1 MNVVD
6 AFEADAASAVLNLAR
21 RDDPASSLT
30 ALSPKDV
37 ERVWAA
43 IAPVTGAALNDLK
56 PAMMARQAQEVDP
69 KAVEAIEAALYMLRA
84 VVLLARATIVD
95 KDREAPEVL
104 LDVAVA
110 LHDIV
115 FDLPSCRA
123 SDAIFQSA
131 MELQGAVVELCE
143 VWWLD
148 NRDGGAELVPQAISY
163 MGVRVLH
170 ELAST
175 ADVKRLYTF
184 RSALQVLD
192 YADESVRPL
201 KRLLL
206 HVAIKPLVLRVSEG
220 RKLVAHIFSLHA
232 PFVAELHRAI
242 KTQIPTCR
250 KAQRV
255 AYGEVYFRAWRN
267 ASDDSLELL
276 ERDCL
281 QDLMYHA
288 VHASSTSMASALRQV
303 LGYATEQKRQRGV
316 DGMLLRLWEPILWR
330 ALKAANPLVRR
341 NAATLFFEAFPL
353 QDAALPSVDLD
364 KLLASQFTCLGGLLK
379 DACVAVRVV
388 AVHGTCRILTLYSE
402 LLPAHTAK
410 ELLATLTRDLAH
422 DAAASSVRVAVLD
435 GLKYVLSQSEPSEG
449 ALLLKPYLPVLAP
462 LLDDSCERVRASLVE
477 LLLALVKTKGVG
489 VQWHAFVSPSA
500 ALARLPVER
509 PAMQMRLTRL
519 LLPLYLPS
527 GKPAAQQA
535 KTSRLL
541 RLRGEGARAARCLLT
556 HAPRFVTASAAL
568 KLLRVQV
575 CALLSD
581 ATDATL
587 LLGGDEDEPTDPAKL
602 PARSEALTPAQA
614 ATRLE
619 AIATFVDARAEARAL
634 PAAVASSAEG
644 AEEASEGAHSGAE
657 GTPSLGCLC
666 SVLTEPVMEA
676 LEALAQT
683 TLAGQGA
690 LRRIAA
696 WLPASAVP
704 QMAAECLQKLAAAPA
719 SASPAQLAPLLA
731 CACAWGQHGIL
742 MASLAAALQGPA
754 GSGGAPAGAKRGRH
768 ASVPALSAA
777 LSLRA
782 LWAALATESTRAV
795 LISKQSVALQ
805 KLLPLLAARAATAPS
820 AVTSADEALLAMSC
834 YMQLAWH
841 LAAVA
846 GAAAAEA
853 AANAATAGGGRRR
866 ARGARQTRADKAAED
881 AEVAAAEARRAQAV
895 GCAAVESLVLWT
907 EGGSLGRR
915 LGSLLIEPS
924 PGEARAKT
932 RSRLHEGSEN
942 ALANSPEG
950 ARGGKQGVAA
960 AAEPID
966 ADDAEAA
973 SSGAGMATRQ
983 VVCAWVAEAAALGFL
998 TSTTAEKAA
1007 GFVSRTI
1014 RMSDAAD
1021 AVDAAGAAVASL
1033 LPHVAKLVL
1042 ALADPAAAA
1051 AFATDSSAAPSS
1063 AAPSSAPPGQLAL
1076 SLMLQLLACRQGT
1089 AAVLRGAHALLL
1101 EVLALAPQAE
1111 AAQAWSVVEL
1121 LYRLLRPILAAI
1133 STSDGISTSDAAAS
1147 VGGLAS
1153 LGLAPLLGAALEVI
1167 SVRSS
1172 TAAAALMPALT
1183 LHLRSASKD
1192 PHAPSTEQL
1201 VRASARLLE
1210 ACPPQLPGAAAV
1222 RATLSSINASAEADA
1237 DSVAPLYA
1245 PLRAAVAAMA

>member
-56 PAMMARQAQEVDP
+56 PAMVARQAQEVDP
-69 KAVEAIEAALYMLRA
+69 KAVESVEAALYMLRA
-84 VVLLARATIVD
+84 VVLLSRATIVD

-143 VWWLD
+143 IWWLD
-148 NRDGGAELVPQAISY
+148 NREGGAELVPQAISY

-267 ASDDSLELL
+267 ASDESLELL

-288 VHASSTSMASALRQV
+288 VHASSTSMASSLRQV

-353 QDAALPSVDLD
+353 QDAALPAVDLD

-541 RLRGEGARAARCLLT
+541 RLLSDGALAARSLLT

-581 ATDATL
+581 ATDTTL

-614 ATRLE
+614 ASRLE
-619 AIATFVDARAEARAL
+619 AIATFVDAMAPAMAL
-634 PAAVASSAEG
+634 PSAAASAAEG
-644 AEEASEGAHSGAE
+644 VEEASEGAGAASGAE
-657 GTPSLGCLC
+657 GAPGLTGLC

-731 CACAWGQHGIL
+731 CACAWGQHGVL

-754 GSGGAPAGAKRGRH
+754 GSGGATAGAKRGRH

-782 LWAALATESTRAV
+782 LWAALATGSTRAV
-795 LISKQSVALQ
+795 LISKQSAALR

-834 YMQLAWH
+834 YVQLAWH

-853 AANAATAGGGRRR
+853 AANAATAGGNRRR

-881 AEVAAAEARRAQAV
+881 AEVAAAEARRAQAA
-895 GCAAVESLVLWT
+895 GCAAVESLMLWT

-915 LGSLLIEPS
+915 PGSLLIEPS

-932 RSRLHEGSEN
+932 RSRLHDGSEN
-942 ALANSPEG
+942 ALANSPAEG

-960 AAEPID
+960 AAEAID

-998 TSTTAEKAA
+998 TPTTAEKAA

-1021 AVDAAGAAVASL
+1021 DADAAGAAVASL
-1033 LPHVAKLVL
+1033 LPHAAKLVL
-1042 ALADPAAAA
+1042 ALADPAAAE
-1051 AFATDSSAAPSS
+1051 AFATDSIAVGRS

-1076 SLMLQLLACRQGT
+1076 SLVLQLLACRQGT

-1111 AAQAWSVVEL
+1111 AAQAWSVGEL
-1121 LYRLLRPILAAI
+1121 LYRLLRPIL
-1133 STSDGISTSDAAAS
+1133 DGISTSDAAAS
-1147 VGGLAS
+1147 EGGLAS
-1153 LGLAPLLGAALEVI
+1153 LGLAPLLGTALEVI

-1172 TAAAALMPALT
+1172 TAAAALMPALCR
-1183 LHLRSASKD
+1183 HLRSLD
-1192 PHAPSTEQL
+1192 PQAPSTEQL
-1201 VRASARLLE
+1201 VHAAARLLE

-1222 RATLSSINASAEADA
+1222 RATLSSISASAEVAD
-1237 DSVAPLYA
+1237 APLYA
-1245 PLRAAVAAMA
+1245 PLRAAVAAM